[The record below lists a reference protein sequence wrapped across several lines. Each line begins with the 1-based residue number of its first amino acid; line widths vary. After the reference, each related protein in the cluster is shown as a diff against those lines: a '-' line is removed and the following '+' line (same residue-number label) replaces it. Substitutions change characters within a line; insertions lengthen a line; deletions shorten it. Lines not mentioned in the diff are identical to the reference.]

1 LYRISKLRHN
11 GNVKSGIVI
20 FLIVGIV
27 IGSYFG
33 LQLVLNTSVPFRVV
47 ESGSMCV
54 TFDGACDGWS
64 HSFAPTLHKGDIII
78 IQKVNSADLKT
89 DYPNSDIIVY
99 KSPND
104 PTGTPIVHRIVA
116 VQTING
122 TLYFQTKGDGN
133 PSAKYPDIP
142 SEGEWDSNTLWHTGQ
157 GVTGDAIEGKVV
169 MRVPLFGWVTLL
181 MRQNSLVLPLV
192 IGIILL
198 LVVWEFVIPIV
209 KGKRKAKETCHR
221 SHFFLR
227 WLWYWRH

>member
-1 LYRISKLRHN
+1 VKILNRLNKVRLN
-11 GNVKSGIVI
+11 GNVKSAIVI

-78 IQKVNSADLKT
+78 IQRVSPADLKT

-99 KSPND
+99 KRPND

-116 VQTING
+116 VQEING

-133 PSAKYPDIP
+133 PSAKYPAIP
-142 SEGEWDSNTLWHTGQ
+142 SEGDWDSHRLWHTGQ
-157 GVTGDAIEGKVV
+157 GVTGDTIEGKVV
-169 MRVPLFGWVTLL
+169 MRIPLFGWVSLL
-181 MRQNSLVLPLV
+181 MRQNSFVLPLV

-198 LVVWEFVIPIV
+198 LVVLEFVIPII
-209 KGKRKAKETCHR
+209 KEKRKLRISWR
-221 SHFFLR
+221 SLGKFKVTSP
-227 WLWYWRH
+227 